1 MPQKTVKCYGIKIST
16 ADVLFFASTG
26 AMDEF
31 LDGLDVVGVYM
42 DQNGYDQLIVFR
54 KKEQAKQALKK
65 SKEMGFGSTEMY
77 PTMIYVPEKDIKK
90 KD

>member
-1 MPQKTVKCYGIKIST
+1 MPQKTVKCYGIKIDT
-16 ADVLFFASTG
+16 AEVVFHVSTG
-26 AMDEF
+26 AMKEF
-31 LDGLDVVGVYM
+31 LDGLDVVGVYQ
-42 DQNGYDQLIVFR
+42 DQNGLDQLIVFK

-65 SKEMGFGSTEMY
+65 SKEMGFGSTELY